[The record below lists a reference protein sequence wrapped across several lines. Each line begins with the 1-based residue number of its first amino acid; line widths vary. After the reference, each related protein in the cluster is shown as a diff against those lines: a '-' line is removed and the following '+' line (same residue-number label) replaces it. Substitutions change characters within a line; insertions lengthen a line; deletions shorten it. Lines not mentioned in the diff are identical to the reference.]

1 MTPNLKL
8 VFNTPFA
15 SQPTSG
21 MAIPNIVAIYGL
33 ALHHPQSLDK
43 DNKKTSYTTVGLVIA
58 AHIAAMAWL
67 MYAKPSLPVIKEIPP
82 MMVSLVSNPKPA
94 PEIVPEIVPV
104 IPEPPKP
111 VVKKQTIVQKTVST
125 PTPTPV
131 APQPVAAEP
140 VAVAEP
146 TPPIPVVVAKTP
158 EVVEKSVA
166 KPEPEPTVEPPRFGI
181 SYLHNPAPEYPRMSR
196 RAKEQGR
203 VMLRVTVSA
212 KGEAE
217 NVELEKSSGYSRLDE
232 AAIQAVKKWTFE
244 PARRSNQ
251 VIRGIAMVP
260 VSFSLED

>member
-8 VFNTPFA
+8 VFNTPSA
-15 SQPTSG
+15 SQSTCS
-21 MAIPNIVAIYGL
+21 MAIPNSVAIYDL

-43 DNKKTSYTTVGLVIA
+43 DNKKPSYKIIGLVIA
-58 AHIAAMAWL
+58 AHIVAMARL

-94 PEIVPEIVPV
+94 PEIVPV

-212 KGEAE
+212 KGESE

>member
-8 VFNTPFA
+8 VTTPLA
-15 SQPTSG
+15 PSPTSRG
-21 MAIPNIVAIYGL
+21 PIPNSVAIHGL
-33 ALHHPQSLDK
+33 VLHHPQRLDQGY
-43 DNKKTSYTTVGLVIA
+43 KKPSYATIGLVVA
-58 AHIAAMAWL
+58 THIAAMAWL
-67 MYAKPSLPVIKEIPP
+67 MYTKPSLPDIKEIPP
-82 MMVSLVSNPKPA
+82 MMVSLVSNPAPA
-94 PEIVPEIVPV
+94 PEVMPV

-111 VVKKQTIVQKTVST
+111 VVKKQTVVQKAVPT

-140 VAVAEP
+140 VPVAEP
-146 TPPIPVVVAKTP
+146 TPSAPAVVAKTP
-158 EVVEKSVA
+158 EVVEKPVA

-212 KGEAE
+212 RGEAE

>member
-8 VFNTPFA
+8 VINTPLA
-15 SQPTSG
+15 SLPTSSVT
-21 MAIPNIVAIYGL
+21 IQGL
-33 ALHHPQSLDK
+33 ALHHPQRLDQGY
-43 DNKKTSYTTVGLVIA
+43 KKPSYATISLVIA

-67 MYAKPSLPVIKEIPP
+67 IFAKPSLPVIKEIPP

-94 PEIVPEIVPV
+94 PEVVPV

-111 VVKKQTIVQKTVST
+111 VVKKQTVVQKTVPT

-131 APQPVAAEP
+131 APQPEAADP
-140 VAVAEP
+140 VAVVEP
-146 TPPIPVVVAKTP
+146 TPPAPTVVAKP
-158 EVVEKSVA
+158 QEVVEKPVA

-217 NVELEKSSGYSRLDE
+217 SVELEKSSGFGRLDD
-232 AAIQAVKKWTFE
+232 AAIQTVKKWTFE
-244 PARRSNQ
+244 PAKRNNQ
-251 VIRGIAMVP
+251 TIRGIAIVP
-260 VSFSLED
+260 VSFTLED